1 MRLLKIIATVG
12 PSVLDYN
19 IIRKMIATGTDAF
32 RINMSHGDPKQWE
45 EFLEL
50 IDKAS
55 NEMGISV
62 TKIADLEGPRIRLGN
77 FEPIKLQQGQLLT
90 LKYESS
96 KIDGIP
102 VDNKAFFAAIEQGD
116 RVLIDDGKVT
126 VEVESVE
133 KDSAEVRVIEG
144 EGLEPRKGLAV
155 SGKEFDI
162 PPITNKDVEN
172 MKFISEKN
180 FDYVM
185 ASFIRNSSHIDIIRD
200 ALKKQGLENVSILA
214 KIETPSGVKNIDEI
228 SEAADGIIVARGDLG
243 MHFPLEELPIIQQ
256 KIIESARKKLKPVI
270 LATEIFMSMVERP
283 VPSRG
288 EISDVYKAVEE
299 GVDGFLVTSETSIG
313 KYPVQVIAWLS
324 RVIQEAQ
331 KHIKPAKINETQFME
346 ARIAKGVV
354 ELAESIEAEI
364 LSYAASTNMSKLIAS
379 FRPSK
384 PIYTGTPSDEI
395 ARKLNIFWG
404 IKPLIVGQ
412 ANNEEEGLTSTEVF
426 LLRDGII
433 GTGDTVIEAAW
444 SKEHNTFI
452 VKVKQIM

>member
-1 MRLLKIIATVG
+1 
-12 PSVLDYN
+12 
-19 IIRKMIATGTDAF
+19 
-32 RINMSHGDPKQWE
+32 
-45 EFLEL
+45 
-50 IDKAS
+50 
-55 NEMGISV
+55 
-62 TKIADLEGPRIRLGN
+62 
-77 FEPIKLQQGQLLT
+77 
-90 LKYESS
+90 
-96 KIDGIP
+96 
-102 VDNKAFFAAIEQGD
+102 
-116 RVLIDDGKVT
+116 
-126 VEVESVE
+126 
-133 KDSAEVRVIEG
+133 
-144 EGLEPRKGLAV
+144 
-155 SGKEFDI
+155 
-162 PPITNKDVEN
+162 
-172 MKFISEKN
+172 
-180 FDYVM
+180 
-185 ASFIRNSSHIDIIRD
+185 
-200 ALKKQGLENVSILA
+200 
-214 KIETPSGVKNIDEI
+214 
-228 SEAADGIIVARGDLG
+228 ARGDLG